1 MFKKFKDSPYAKAAL
16 LVLVCGSLLIIFNS
30 WISKNQ
36 ISIGFENI
44 NRTLAPI
51 YIGGIFAFILC
62 PVYNACVKWCYARML
77 AEAKRKGFS
86 IGAMIVRNDG
96 DLVICLQTEQGDRN
110 AELIIEI
117 SARLMYLVLLR

>member
-51 YIGGIFAFILC
+51 YRRHFRVHTL
-62 PVYNACVKWCYARML
+62 PSL
-77 AEAKRKGFS
+77 
-86 IGAMIVRNDG
+86 
-96 DLVICLQTEQGDRN
+96 
-110 AELIIEI
+110 
-117 SARLMYLVLLR
+117 